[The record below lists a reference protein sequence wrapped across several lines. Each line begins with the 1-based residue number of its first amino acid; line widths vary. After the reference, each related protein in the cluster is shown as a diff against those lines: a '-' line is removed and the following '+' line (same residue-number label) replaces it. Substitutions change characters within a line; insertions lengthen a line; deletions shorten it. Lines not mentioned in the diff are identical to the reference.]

1 LIDNSKSFLL
11 NLESHY
17 FQMKKN
23 LILLFLLFNLNAFSQ
38 NEEKVI
44 VLKDADTD
52 LPIEDATVFVTKTRQ
67 TLLSNVEGTV
77 TFVLN
82 GISNIQITHSS
93 YNQLKLRSNT
103 LKDKKNVIYLKN
115 SVTGLDEI
123 VVTKQHPQKILKTI
137 VENSIKKLTIP
148 ARLKVYSRE
157 FFKLNGANYHYSDGL
172 MNFQLFGNTKNFKT
186 DILVEQNRSYGLLT
200 GEISSDVLGYNLND
214 IMQNYYNFKYL
225 SPILEPK
232 AKKEFDFL
240 IKSSSKND
248 DYYLMSVT
256 PVDNVKELR
265 DDFTILYDRKKK
277 LIIEVSSFVS
287 PTTIANTKDKT
298 SVGSKNV
305 YKSLFKT
312 IYRQDSSN
320 YYLVSSRE
328 EIGFER
334 IDKKNVKT
342 DIEVKNYFV
351 TTNFSNS
358 NYTYKDSEVFK
369 DKTLYNK
376 KNTILTNYWDV
387 SGLAA
392 TEEEQE
398 IILQIEGRE

>member
-1 LIDNSKSFLL
+1 MKRSFIIL
-11 NLESHY
+11 
-17 FQMKKN
+17 F
-23 LILLFLLFNLNAFSQ
+23 LILSLQVFSQ
-38 NEEKVI
+38 NEEKII
-44 VLKDADTD
+44 VLKDAETN
-52 LPIEDATVFVTKTRQ
+52 LPIEDATVFVAKTKQ

-77 TFVLN
+77 SFVLN
-82 GISNIQITHSS
+82 GVSNIQITHSS
-93 YNQLKLRSNT
+93 YNQVKLRSTT
-103 LKDKKNVIYLKN
+103 LKEKKNIIYLKN
-115 SVTGLDEI
+115 SVTGLEEI
-123 VVTKQHPQKILKTI
+123 IVTKQHPQKILKAV

-157 FFKLNGANYHYSDGL
+157 FFKLNGTNSYFNDGL
-172 MNFQLFGNTKNFKT
+172 MNFQLFGNAKNFKT
-186 DILVEQNRSYGLLT
+186 DILVEQNRSFGIVNE
-200 GEISSDVLGYNLND
+200 EISADVLGYNLND

-225 SPILEPK
+225 NPILEPK
-232 AKKEFDFL
+232 AKKEYDFL
-240 IKSSSKND
+240 IKSYSKNE

-277 LIIEVSSFVS
+277 VIIEVSSFIS
-287 PTTIANTKDKT
+287 PMTIANTKDKT

-312 IYRQDSSN
+312 IYRIENSN

-334 IDKKNVKT
+334 IEKNKKT
-342 DIEVKNYFV
+342 DIEVKNYFI
-351 TTNFSNS
+351 TTNFSNH

-387 SGLAA
+387 SGLTA
-392 TEEEQE
+392 TEEEEE
-398 IILQIEGRE
+398 IILTMEGRQ